1 MGKNIS
7 TITNIMLSVSW
18 LEVLSHNVITSE
30 LTLTAYHGN
39 NVMPAVKITPNCTS
53 DATKILLTKHRR

>member
-18 LEVLSHNVITSE
+18 LEVLSHNVRLEIG
-30 LTLTAYHGN
+30 LTLDGMTKGTA
-39 NVMPAVKITPNCTS
+39 
-53 DATKILLTKHRR
+53 